1 MNAEVTERLRLRN
14 GLRQAIDRGE
24 FVLHYQPQIDLA
36 SGAVTG
42 VEALLRWQRPGEGL
56 VMPGR
61 FIAQAEESGLIVP
74 IGEWVLAEACRQA
87 MAWRLEGLAPV
98 TVAVNLSAA
107 QFARGGVEAVVQ
119 RALRDSGL
127 PPDGLELELTE
138 SILLN
143 NTEQVLAVVQRLK
156 GLGVRLS
163 VDDFGTGYSSLSY
176 LKRFAVDKLK
186 IDRSFVADLLTDADD
201 GAIVRAIVQM
211 AQGLELGTIAEGV
224 ESESVAHRLAELGCR
239 EAQGYWFARP
249 LPAADLAAF
258 LRQRAPAGA
267 P

>member
-1 MNAEVTERLRLRN
+1 MDLRT
-14 GLRQAIDRGE
+14 
-24 FVLHYQPQIDLA
+24 
-36 SGAVTG
+36 GAVVG
-42 VEALLRWQRPGEGL
+42 AEALLRWQRPGEGL

-74 IGEWVLAEACRQA
+74 IGEWVLGEACRQA
-87 MAWRLEGLAPV
+87 MAWRREGLPPL
-98 TVAVNLSAA
+98 TVAGNLSGA
-107 QFARGGVEAVVQ
+107 QFARGEVEAVVE

-127 PPDGLELELTE
+127 PPEGLELELTE
-138 SILLN
+138 SILLS

-163 VDDFGTGYSSLSY
+163 VDDFGTGYSSLAY

-186 IDRSFVADLLTDADD
+186 IDRSFVADLLTDTED

-211 AQGLELGTIAEGV
+211 AQALELVTVAEGV
-224 ESESVAHRLAELGCR
+224 ESEAVARRLAELGCG

-249 LPAADLAAF
+249 LPAAEFAAF
-258 LRQRAPAGA
+258 LHRHAGG
-267 P
+267 